1 MPKSSEREYRA
12 MPVMNIRKAEDGQE
26 ETYIVE
32 GYATTFDDPYVLYHD
47 YNGNE
52 IKEVIDRHALDET
65 DMSDVIMQFDHN
77 GRVFARN
84 KNGTLTLT
92 IDEHGLK
99 IRADLGSTENSRSLY
114 EDIKAGL
121 IDQMSF
127 AFTITEESYDKESRT
142 YKVLRIGRLYDVS
155 AVSIPANPGTDIS
168 AARKRSLDG
177 VIQDQRA
184 ERLAQTERRIKLL
197 KLRIRLQEENF

>member
-1 MPKSSEREYRA
+1 MPKSNEREYRT
-12 MPVMNIRKAEDGQE
+12 MPVMSIRKAEEGQPE
-26 ETYIVE
+26 SYIVE
-32 GYATTFDDPYVLYHD
+32 GYATTFEDPYVLYHD
-47 YNGNE
+47 YDGNE

-65 DMSDVIMQFDHN
+65 DMRDVIMQFDHN

-84 KNGTLTLT
+84 KNGTLNLT
-92 IDEHGLK
+92 VDEHGLK

-127 AFTITEESYDKESRT
+127 AFTITEESYDKEKRT
-142 YKVLRIGRLYDVS
+142 YRVLRIGRLYDVS

-184 ERLAQTERRIKLL
+184 ERLAQTERRIKML
-197 KLRIRLQEENF
+197 KLRIRLQEEI

>member
-1 MPKSSEREYRA
+1 MPKSNEREYRT
-12 MPVMNIRKAEDGQE
+12 MPVMSIRKAEEGE
-26 ETYIVE
+26 AESYIVE
-32 GYATTFDDPYVLYHD
+32 GYATTFEEPYVLYHNYD
-47 YNGNE
+47 GKE
-52 IKEVIDRHALDET
+52 IMEVIDRHALDET
-65 DMSDVIMQFDHN
+65 DMRDVIMQFDHN

-92 IDEHGLK
+92 VDDHGLK

-127 AFTITEESYDKESRT
+127 AFTITEESYDKEKRT
-142 YKVLRIGRLYDVS
+142 YRVLRIGRLYDVS

-184 ERLAQTERRIKLL
+184 ERLAQTERQIKML
-197 KLRIRLQEENF
+197 KLRIRLQEEI